1 MASKKQ
7 KGWKWK
13 DVGISVDSKVIKK
26 LPKNPKNMDGMK
38 KGSGQLPSGFTTGV
52 SGGGTPAAESLSLL
66 TSLLHLKEAAAAIED
81 ITDQQPVTSSSAPEG
96 GQEGAPA
103 EQPAEAGPSDE
114 PVPVDGAAPVED
126 GGGDRYVK
134 GAHLI
139 SKTQVDAA
147 DFEELWIYRIDPNAP
162 EESGKVLKNIL
173 AGTDIPENKSR
184 SDDGKQSYTLWTAG
198 NAQYIHITGLSN

>member
-7 KGWKWK
+7 SGWKWK

-52 SGGGTPAAESLSLL
+52 SGGGAPAAESLNLL
-66 TSLLHLKEAAAAIED
+66 TAMLRLNEEAPAIED
-81 ITDQQPVTSSSAPEG
+81 ITDEQPVTSSAAPED
-96 GQEGAPA
+96 
-103 EQPAEAGPSDE
+103 EQVVEPQAEAGATPTDE
-114 PVPVDGAAPVED
+114 PVPVDGAAPAED
-126 GGGDRYVK
+126 GGDRYVK

-139 SKTQVDAA
+139 SKTQVDAT

-162 EESGKVLKNIL
+162 EESGKILKNIL

-184 SDDGKQSYTLWTAG
+184 SDDGKQSYNVWTAG